1 MRVVALRGVCIG
13 PGRHLAAGDDA
24 EVDPATA
31 NFLKSINAVSDFKDP
46 PLLEPEPVSEPVKAG
61 KKEK

>member
-31 NFLKSINAVSDFKDP
+31 QFLKSINAVKDFTAAA
-46 PLLEPEPVSEPVKAG
+46 EPEPVSEPVKAG

>member
-13 PGRHLAAGDDA
+13 PGRHLAVGEDA

-31 NFLKSINAVSDFKDP
+31 NFLQSISAVKEFVP
-46 PLLEPEPVSEPVKAG
+46 PAAVPEPISEPVKAG

>member
-13 PGRHLAAGDDA
+13 PGRHLAPGDDA

-31 NFLKSINAVSDFKDP
+31 NFLKSINAVKEFTAADVS
-46 PLLEPEPVSEPVKAG
+46 EPVSEPAKPG